1 MHHTSIIAD
10 KKSHLI
16 FSILKTNLDVCL
28 VGLFVLMIDSNAIGQ
43 WFNVRSKR
51 MNSNINTKWILRL
64 CIFSSITLSLLCVW
78 FPFRMKCIFFVAIF
92 FSLVF
97 TFPHL
102 FEYAQANESLVCDH
116 NKEREHNK
124 TERDEKSCEI
134 FRKRN
139 ICTIYQSKMS
149 SFRVSV
155 PQTALILNPEKPPI
169 LFGSFL
175 FKFGK
180 KTLCTV
186 L

>member
-1 MHHTSIIAD
+1 MDSSALYFFLYHSLST
-10 KKSHLI
+10 L
-16 FSILKTNLDVCL
+16 CL
-28 VGLFVLMIDSNAIGQ
+28 VSISNE
-43 WFNVRSKR
+43 VY
-51 MNSNINTKWILRL
+51 
-64 CIFSSITLSLLCVW
+64 
-78 FPFRMKCIFFVAIF
+78 FFCRNFF

-124 TERDEKSCEI
+124 TERDKKSCEI

-155 PQTALILNPEKPPI
+155 PQTALILNLEKPPI
-169 LFGSFL
+169 LFGSLL
-175 FKFGK
+175 FKFEK
-180 KTLCTV
+180 KNTLYRIVNINTK
-186 L
+186 

>member
-92 FSLVF
+92 FFLWCLPFLICSNTHRLTKVWYATTTKSVSTIRQKETKKAVRYF
-97 TFPHL
+97 ENEIFVQFINRRCHL
-102 FEYAQANESLVCDH
+102 FVFPFH
-116 NKEREHNK
+116 
-124 TERDEKSCEI
+124 
-134 FRKRN
+134 KRRW
-139 ICTIYQSKMS
+139 
-149 SFRVSV
+149 F
-155 PQTALILNPEKPPI
+155 
-169 LFGSFL
+169 
-175 FKFGK
+175 
-180 KTLCTV
+180 
-186 L
+186 